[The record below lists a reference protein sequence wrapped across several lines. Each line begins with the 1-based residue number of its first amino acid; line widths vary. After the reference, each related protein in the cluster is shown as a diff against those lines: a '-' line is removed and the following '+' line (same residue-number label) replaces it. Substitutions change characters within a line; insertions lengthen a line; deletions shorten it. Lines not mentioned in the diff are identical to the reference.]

1 MNMERVDAL
10 KHLLLH
16 TGTGQRSSAKSLKS
30 ELVAVAEDSGGG
42 RGGDR
47 DVSREQVGTTPLV
60 LQFDVAAV
68 IAKLS
73 AELEGSGADEGARKY
88 VDPHFTHPSSP
99 LSTTLALP
107 YSLTLTHYRPN
118 SSSLHTIPCRGKE
131 ASCIFDWFAVEGS
144 GELLTIMERDEFATR
159 LLRHSSQLSA
169 HDATVLAL
177 RFSDGDRVS
186 VAGFLEY
193 IGSSRFHF
201 I

>member
-42 RGGDR
+42 RGGDGDR

-107 YSLTLTHYRPN
+107 YSLH
-118 SSSLHTIPCRGKE
+118 SIPCRGKE